1 MQNAASS
8 AALSGDGTPTAD
20 GVVATGAAASAR
32 TAPRDTPAVAHSA
45 VEARLLRHLDAA
57 TAEPSDESIAALRA
71 ALTDLVDEMKA
82 LGVPRTTVVAAVEAL
97 SREHETRAQVRPLRQ
112 AAAGGWTAT
121 TIRAR
126 LPEWCA
132 RAYLDDAWW

>member
-1 MQNAASS
+1 MQNAGPA
-8 AALSGDGTPTAD
+8 AALAGDGTPTAD
-20 GVVATGAAASAR
+20 GVVATGAAAPAR
-32 TAPRDTPAVAHSA
+32 PAPRDTPAVPHSA

-57 TAEPSDESIAALRA
+57 TAQPSDESIAALRA

-82 LGVPRTTVVAAVEAL
+82 LGVPRASVVAAVEAL
-97 SREHETRAQVRPLRQ
+97 SREHEARAQVLPLRPV
-112 AAAGGWTAT
+112 AAGGWTAT
-121 TIRAR
+121 AIRAR